1 MQLKRNSKN
10 IKIVCDQVALPK
22 TGLFAVQIFG
32 PLGVNFK
39 DQNSF
44 HKHYYKA

>member
-1 MQLKRNSKN
+1 MQLEKNSKDL
-10 IKIVCDQVALPK
+10 KIVCDQVALPK
-22 TGLFAVQIFG
+22 TSLSAVRTFG

-44 HKHYYKA
+44 HKQYYKA